1 MQASSSLDSQSEKQT
16 EFAMPARLSNL
27 PRHQHYGAGELF
39 NSSVLELPAQREAR
53 DNHWAS

>member
-27 PRHQHYGAGELF
+27 PRHQLYGAGELF
-39 NSSVLELPAQREAR
+39 NSVLELHGPER
-53 DNHWAS
+53 ST